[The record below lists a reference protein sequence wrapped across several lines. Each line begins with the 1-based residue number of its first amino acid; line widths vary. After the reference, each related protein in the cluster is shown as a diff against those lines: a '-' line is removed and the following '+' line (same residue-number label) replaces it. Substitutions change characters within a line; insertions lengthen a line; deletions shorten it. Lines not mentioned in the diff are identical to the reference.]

1 MKHLSLVKLFTALFI
16 CSVYIFVFGVS
27 GIVGSEAA
35 PSETQ
40 TSSNE
45 EQSSA
50 DAPSENGDNTA
61 NVPTVKVE
69 SLSFGSPSLSDSF
82 LPSDYVLSGLAGQIV
97 TEKDLDRYDPTDID
111 ESYLDDNV
119 IHIGP
124 SDEDPPEN
132 WESSGTLTESSST
145 PAGSSSQ
152 TPASSSSKT
161 PASSSSQTPVSSSSK
176 TPASSSSKAPA
187 SSSSQTPVSSS
198 SQTPASSSSK
208 TPASSSSQTP
218 AGSSSQAPSSSTSKS
233 EAPETSTPSSSSETP
248 SGNTNTDAANEE
260 VWVNNGGT
268 IVRGTA
274 LDIVSR
280 IVMNEIGATQSDEAI
295 KAQAVAAYTNVKR
308 SNQMGSA
315 QTVALKNSS
324 ERVKKLV
331 KEVIGEAVYYDGKL
345 IQAVYSASS
354 AGYTASSKNVWGGDI
369 PYLQSIY
376 CELDELYDPNYGVKK
391 TFTSEEIK
399 TKIFDKT
406 GIELSG
412 NPAEWFK
419 IVDYIE
425 GKYVG
430 NMTIGG
436 QSSYENSSGK
446 TIKITGRVLRE
457 TILSY
462 GIRSHAFDIS
472 YDEKTDKFTFTTY
485 GYGHGVGMSQYGAI
499 ALAEH
504 KGWNYKQILEFYYQ
518 GAVVK

>member
-145 PAGSSSQ
+145 PAG
-152 TPASSSSKT
+152 
-161 PASSSSQTPVSSSSK
+161 
-176 TPASSSSKAPA
+176 
-187 SSSSQTPVSSS
+187 SS